1 MEMESWKVLS
11 VCTGATHM
19 MSLNPFRLVQ
29 RMMAPVVEPSEGIT
43 ERVHL
48 LEEPDE
54 DATAPGDLD
63 PT

>member
-1 MEMESWKVLS
+1 MLP
-11 VCTGATHM
+11 
-19 MSLNPFRLVQ
+19 LNPLRLVQ